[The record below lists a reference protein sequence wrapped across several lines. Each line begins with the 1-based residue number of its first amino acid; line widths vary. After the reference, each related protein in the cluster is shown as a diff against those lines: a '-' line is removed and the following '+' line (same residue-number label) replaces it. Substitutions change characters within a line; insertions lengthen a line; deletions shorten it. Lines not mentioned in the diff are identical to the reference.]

1 MNICS
6 VLIQETNFRARTIDT
21 IERIVKGTVHVFID
35 KKYDRA
41 QVSILGPLQE
51 KFVYYEND
59 LSYKLS
65 YGLIDADL
73 LAKNAVCAYERW
85 IFRNIYN

>member
-1 MNICS
+1 MNICA
-6 VLIQETNFRARTIDT
+6 VLIQETNFRAKTVDT
-21 IERIVKGTVHVFID
+21 IERIVKGTAHVFID

-59 LSYKLS
+59 ISYKIR
-65 YGLIDADL
+65 YGLLDSEL
-73 LAKNAVCAYERW
+73 LAKNAIVSYERW